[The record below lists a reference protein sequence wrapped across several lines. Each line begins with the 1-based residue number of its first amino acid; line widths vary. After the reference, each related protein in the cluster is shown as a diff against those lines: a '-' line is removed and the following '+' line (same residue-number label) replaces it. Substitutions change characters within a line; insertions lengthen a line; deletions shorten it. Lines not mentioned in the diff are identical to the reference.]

1 MLDLK
6 KVCPNCKKETVQ
18 KYRRDLGRL
27 YKLTGEG
34 DLPAKG
40 TWLKSD
46 ALFKKYKAIPLNRR
60 RQLSVAAVKGLQG
73 YGLKHE
79 KWNIAMVEDVKAYK
93 KQRGKQKLSK
103 VEKEKWPVGGY
114 PVMKKMSTEYKRSI
128 RRILQ
133 GAPSVKGLYAY
144 SQALIL
150 RWYAEIAWRNDLVT
164 VVVKGDGNLLSK
176 KKGIY
181 SVNMKEFKS
190 SNKIGE
196 IDVTLS
202 KALSRVVD
210 KYMKYRNKVEL
221 DHDYLIVNA
230 SGNKLSKAG
239 LVKIL
244 NRLTKKYTGKAF
256 GTRMIRIMATTHQKD
271 ALDKASKLASQM
283 LHSLDTSQTYVRK
296 DA

>member
-1 MLDLK
+1 M
-6 KVCPNCKKETVQ
+6 
-18 KYRRDLGRL
+18 
-27 YKLTGEG
+27 
-34 DLPAKG
+34 
-40 TWLKSD
+40 
-46 ALFKKYKAIPLNRR
+46 
-60 RQLSVAAVKGLQG
+60 
-73 YGLKHE
+73 
-79 KWNIAMVEDVKAYK
+79 
-93 KQRGKQKLSK
+93 
-103 VEKEKWPVGGY
+103 
-114 PVMKKMSTEYKRSI
+114 
-128 RRILQ
+128 
-133 GAPSVKGLYAY
+133 
-144 SQALIL
+144 
-150 RWYAEIAWRNDLVT
+150 T

-181 SVNMKEFKS
+181 SVRMKEFKS

-210 KYMKYRNKVEL
+210 KYLKFRNKVEL
-221 DHDYLIVNA
+221 DHEYLIVNA

-271 ALDKASKLASQM
+271 ALDKAKKLANTM
-283 LHSLDTSQTYVRK
+283 LHSLATSQTYVRK